1 VPELPEVESARAVI
15 ERAGLRRRIVD
26 VDDSDTFV
34 CRPHQ
39 PGEIKRALLGGE
51 LVSAMRR
58 GKSMW
63 CQTSVPTGRDG
74 TAGPVTLG
82 IHLGMSGKIVIADPG
97 GTEIDGGD
105 YWEGGRRPGDYRWAR
120 FTLTFED
127 GGRLMLVDP
136 RRLGRVRLNPP
147 VEALGPDAQR
157 ITPAQFR
164 AAVTVGTAPVKAHL
178 LDQDRIA
185 GIGNLLADE
194 ILWRAR
200 IHPARPAGGLSP
212 DEQSHLLR
220 AMRDALRTALKDGG
234 VHALEIIPFR
244 HAGAACPR
252 DDAPMASGT
261 VGGRTSWWCS
271 AEQRRAGLAP
281 AAQRV
286 SGSGQDGGSDRP
298 GQVAQL
304 SGHDGRS
311 PRIRRLAVQGG
322 GQGAGEQVE
331 VLGGRAP
338 QHHPVGPEQGQQGAE
353 PGRHLLAVAFEG
365 PRGAGVPGPGRG
377 GRGGRVAPEQTF
389 ESGTGRRL
397 FPAPG
402 QAAVAGHGRVADGEV
417 TALGMG
423 AVPGPGQLAVGDDGD
438 PDPGAEGD
446 GDAGAAAA
454 AGPVGVLPHRRG
466 GRVVVDHAGPAGLLP
481 DGLAQ
486 VHAGVSGQGG
496 LVVDDAAGG
505 DGPAG
510 ADPGRADAVTAGEAG
525 QGGEQVLHRAAG
537 LPHRGG
543 HAGLADHLAAGVQ
556 DHQPG
561 AGAAQVHAEGRG
573 HNAVVILL
581 P

>member
-26 VDDSDTFV
+26 VDDSDSFV
-34 CRPHQ
+34 CRPHR
-39 PGEIKRALLGGE
+39 PGEIKQALLGGE
-51 LVSAMRR
+51 LVTAMRQ

-63 CQTSVPTGRDG
+63 CQAGRVPN
-74 TAGPVTLG
+74 PVTLG

-105 YWEGGRRPGDYRWAR
+105 YWEGRRRPGDYRWAR
-120 FTLTFED
+120 FTLAFED
-127 GGRLMLVDP
+127 GGLLMLVDP

-147 VEALGPDAQR
+147 VEELGPDAQR

-164 AAVTVGTAPVKAHL
+164 AAVTTGTAPVKAHL
-178 LDQDRIA
+178 LDQERIA

-200 IHPARPAGGLSP
+200 IHPARAAGGLSP

-220 AMRDALRTALKDGG
+220 ALRDTLRTALKDGG
-234 VHALEIIPFR
+234 VHTLEIIPFR

-261 VGGRTSWWCS
+261 VAGRTSWWCS
-271 AEQRRAGLAP
+271 AEQRRAGLP
-281 AAQRV
+281 DRRF
-286 SGSGQDGGSDRP
+286 SGSADRRLAGPGQDGGADRP

-304 SGHDGRS
+304 GGHDGRS
-311 PRIRRLAVQGG
+311 PRIRRLAVQGR

-331 VLGGRAP
+331 VLGGRAT
-338 QHHPVGPEQGQQGAE
+338 QHHPVGPEQGQQRAE

-365 PRGAGVPGPGRG
+365 PRGAGIPGPGRG
-377 GRGGRVAPEQTF
+377 GRGGGVSPHQAF
-389 ESGTGRRL
+389 EGGTGRRL

-417 TALGMG
+417 AGLGMG
-423 AVPGPGQLAVGDDGD
+423 AVPGPGQLAGGDDGD

-446 GDAGAAAA
+446 GDTAAAAA
-454 AGPVGVLPHRRG
+454 AGPVGVLPHGRG
-466 GRVVVDHAGPAGLLP
+466 GRVAVDHAGPAGLLP
-481 DGLAQ
+481 DGPAQ
-486 VHAGVSGQGG
+486 VHAGVGGQGG
-496 LVVDDAAGG
+496 PVVDDAVGG

-510 ADPGRADAVTAGEAG
+510 ADPGRTDVVT
-525 QGGEQVLHRAAG
+525 
-537 LPHRGG
+537 
-543 HAGLADHLAAGVQ
+543 
-556 DHQPG
+556 
-561 AGAAQVHAEGRG
+561 
-573 HNAVVILL
+573 
-581 P
+581 